1 MTWWVS
7 VSEPAGEGAR
17 SVDDDPPVPEP
28 LGALRDE
35 AAPPT
40 VRSFAPHR
48 PRGRMPLCDGCGEA
62 EVAFYCECCGQ
73 ELCEDCWG
81 AGDESVCGDCCAA
94 SGCKRPVEDVEV
106 PSGLL

>member
-1 MTWWVS
+1 MSDV
-7 VSEPAGEGAR
+7 AGGPGLL
-17 SVDDDPPVPEP
+17 DDDPHVAQP

-35 AAPPT
+35 HSPSP
-40 VRSFAPHR
+40 VRSLAPHR
-48 PRGRMPLCDGCGEA
+48 RRGRMLLCDGCGQA

-73 ELCEDCWG
+73 ELCEGCWG

-94 SGCKRPVEDVEV
+94 TACKRPVEDVEI